1 MFQNQ
6 TQGFLPFPSFPPVIP
21 LMPFIDDCDL
31 FINSNII
38 GPPGPPGPPG
48 PQGDPG
54 PTGPQGPPGT
64 PGLVPV
70 TTVEADYTALLTD
83 YFIGVITSAEFTI
96 TLPNGP
102 AGTVFIIKDVSGTA
116 STNPITIVNTVNIDG
131 QAGAT
136 IDTDFGSLMFIYSNN
151 VWNIV

>member
-1 MFQNQ
+1 MQQQQF
-6 TQGFLPFPSFPPVIP
+6 
-21 LMPFIDDCDL
+21 MPFGWPMPPYLPLAPNIEDNDL
-31 FINSNII
+31 FINSII
-38 GPPGPPGPPG
+38 SGQPGPPGPPG

-54 PTGPQGPPGT
+54 PQGPPGT

-70 TTVEADYTALLTD
+70 VTVEADYSVLLTD
-83 YFIGVITSAEFTI
+83 YFIGVISSAEYTI

-102 AGTVFIIKDVSGTA
+102 SGTVFIIKDVSGTA

-136 IDTDFGSLMFIYSNN
+136 IDVDFGSLTFIYSNGG
-151 VWNIV
+151 WNIV

>member
-1 MFQNQ
+1 MQQQQQQQF
-6 TQGFLPFPSFPPVIP
+6 
-21 LMPFIDDCDL
+21 MPFGWPMPPYLPILPPIDDCDL
-31 FINSNII
+31 FINSTVI

-54 PTGPQGPPGT
+54 PQGPPGT

-70 TTVEADYTALLTD
+70 ITVEADYTALLTD
-83 YFIGVITSAEFTI
+83 YFIGVVTSAEFTI

-102 AGTVFIIKDVSGTA
+102 SGTVFIVKDISGDA
-116 STNPITIVNTVNIDG
+116 NTNPITIVNTVNIDG

-136 IDTDFGSLMFIYSNN
+136 IDTSFGSLTFIYSNSA
-151 VWNIV
+151 WNIV

>member
-1 MFQNQ
+1 MQQQQQQQF
-6 TQGFLPFPSFPPVIP
+6 
-21 LMPFIDDCDL
+21 MPFGWPMPPYLPILPPIEDCDL
-31 FINSNII
+31 FINSTVI

-54 PTGPQGPPGT
+54 PQGPPGT

-70 TTVEADYTALLTD
+70 ITVESDYTALLTD
-83 YFIGVITSAEFTI
+83 YFIGVVTSAEFTI

-102 AGTVFIIKDVSGTA
+102 TGTVFVVKDISGDA
-116 STNPITIVNTVNIDG
+116 NINPITIVNTVNIDG

-136 IDTDFGSLMFIYSNN
+136 IDTSFGSLTFVYSNGA
-151 VWNIV
+151 WNIV

>member
-1 MFQNQ
+1 MQQQQQF
-6 TQGFLPFPSFPPVIP
+6 
-21 LMPFIDDCDL
+21 MPFGWPLPAYLPLPPTIEDNDL
-31 FINSNII
+31 FINSIVTG

-54 PTGPQGPPGT
+54 PQGPPGT

-70 TTVEADYTALLTD
+70 ITVEADYTAELTD
-83 YFIGVITSAEFTI
+83 YFIGVIASAEFTI

-102 AGTVFIIKDVSGTA
+102 SGTVFIVKDVSGTA

-136 IDTDFGSLMFIYSNN
+136 IDADFGSLTFIYSNLA
-151 VWNIV
+151 WNIV

>member
-1 MFQNQ
+1 
-6 TQGFLPFPSFPPVIP
+6 
-21 LMPFIDDCDL
+21 MPFGWPMPPYLPILPPIEDCDL
-31 FINSNII
+31 FINSTVI

-54 PTGPQGPPGT
+54 PQGPPGT

-70 TTVEADYTALLTD
+70 ITVEADYTALLTD
-83 YFIGVITSAEFTI
+83 YFIGVITSGEFTI

-102 AGTVFIIKDVSGTA
+102 SGTVFIVKDVSGDA
-116 STNPITIVNTVNIDG
+116 NTNPITIVNTVNIDG

-136 IDTDFGSLMFIYSNN
+136 IDTSFGSLTFIYSNSA
-151 VWNIV
+151 WNIV

>member
-1 MFQNQ
+1 MQQ
-6 TQGFLPFPSFPPVIP
+6 QQQQQ
-21 LMPFIDDCDL
+21 LMPFGWSMPPYLPLPPGIPDCDL
-31 FINSNII
+31 FINSTVN

-54 PTGPQGPPGT
+54 PQGPPGT
-64 PGLVPV
+64 PGLVPT
-70 TTVEADYTALLTD
+70 TTVESDYTALLTD
-83 YFIGVITSAEFTI
+83 YFIGVVTSAEYTI

-102 AGTVFIIKDVSGTA
+102 IGTVFIVKDVSGTA

-136 IDTDFGSLMFIYSNN
+136 IDADFGSLTFIYSNSA
-151 VWNIV
+151 WNIV